1 MDYLL
6 ACRCAL
12 IITTIDGYLWN
23 HHAGDVARLSFAA
36 TITLS
41 SHLGTRLLFFLL
53 MGQDLFLML
62 LEADEVEVEVLDT
75 VLLQQ
80 VLSDQTAQV
89 DACLSERV
97 ILIKG

>member
-1 MDYLL
+1 M

-12 IITTIDGYLWN
+12 IVATIDGYLWN

-62 LEADEVEVEVLDT
+62 LEADEVEVQIFDPI
-75 VLLQQ
+75 LL
-80 VLSDQTAQV
+80 
-89 DACLSERV
+89 E
-97 ILIKG
+97 

>member
-1 MDYLL
+1 
-6 ACRCAL
+6 
-12 IITTIDGYLWN
+12 
-23 HHAGDVARLSFAA
+23 
-36 TITLS
+36 
-41 SHLGTRLLFFLL
+41 
-53 MGQDLFLML
+53 ML